1 MAELATLARPYANAA
16 FDIAQGSNRLDEWSR
31 ALAFLAMLADVADVR
46 AMIDEPT
53 RSAEEKAHKLVEI
66 AGDVMTDATRRFVH
80 VLAQNRRLPL
90 LGEIEKQYEVLKA
103 EAERTLDVVVTTA
116 VALSEDETQKIAES
130 LKQRF
135 QQEISLATEVDETLL
150 GGAVIRAGD
159 NVIDGSIR
167 GKLGKLA
174 ETLQRV

>member
-16 FDIAQGSNRLDEWSR
+16 FDSADSADRLEEWSR
-31 ALAFLAMLADVADVR
+31 ALAFLAVLSETPEVR
-46 AMIDEPT
+46 AFIDEPT
-53 RSAEEKAHKLVEI
+53 RRTEVKAHKLIEL

-80 VLAQNRRLPL
+80 VLAQNKRLVL
-90 LGEIEKQYEVLKA
+90 LAEIESQYEVLKA
-103 EAERTLDVVVTTA
+103 EAERTLDIVVTTA
-116 VALSEDETQKIAES
+116 VALSETETQKFAES

-159 NVIDGSIR
+159 NVIDGSVR

-174 ETLQRV
+174 EALQRV